1 MKLESKKIAI
11 NAPDEK
17 VFTYICDLT
26 NFVALLPDTAIDKK
40 ATAETCSFIMKR
52 TMTKLSFFIKEK
64 NPNTEV
70 ILASDDT
77 SGFKA
82 QINFHVKALDA
93 GSEFFMDLD
102 VDLNPMFAMMAKGP
116 LQIFIDLI
124 AANLKAAVE

>member
-11 NAPDEK
+11 SAPDDK
-17 VFTYICDLT
+17 VFNYICDLT

-64 NPNTEV
+64 TPNTEV
-70 ILASDDT
+70 ILTSDET

-82 QINFHVKALDA
+82 QINFHVRP

-124 AANLKAAVE
+124 GENLKAAIE